1 MCQVLFVP
9 RDRLDPGIVSMKGPH
24 LLLGQVLDV
33 DETIAGALDRGHELV
48 QLQMD
53 SLRVLVLGAL
63 NQKDHQEGHHRGPG
77 VDDELPRVREP
88 EQRPVSA
95 QTAMVP
101 SATPNAGE
109 PPVHRVTR

>member
-1 MCQVLFVP
+1 
-9 RDRLDPGIVSMKGPH
+9 MKGPH

-48 QLQMD
+48 QLQTD
-53 SLRVLVLGAL
+53 RLRVLVLGAL

-88 EQRPVSA
+88 EQR
-95 QTAMVP
+95 T
-101 SATPNAGE
+101 GE
-109 PPVHRVTR
+109 PPDGNGSQRYTERWRAARPPGDALSELFELAAKAPG